1 MRASLNF
8 GFLEPHGAQLY
19 RLAALA
25 EHYFSTDPNTCLFK
39 LRQFA
44 ELLAQ
49 EIAAR
54 AGLFTS
60 TEEPFIEL
68 LAEYPA
74 RGMYREDRPTFFIIL
89 GGLAMQ
95 PPTRTRT

>member
-68 LAEYPA
+68 LG
-74 RGMYREDRPTFFIIL
+74 RISR
-89 GGLAMQ
+89 
-95 PPTRTRT
+95 